1 MGETVLGNML
11 GNIADTLN
19 LQRVLSEAE
28 YNGVISKMKDLR
40 TIAILQD
47 MPRGNKETAMKGLF
61 SSSRPWTERHLQ
73 STLKVHSEMHLK
85 RNGAES
91 FSVTTKNS
99 YSLAADVYE

>member
-73 STLKVHSEMHLK
+73 STLKVHSKMHSK
-85 RNGAES
+85 NGAES
-91 FSVTTKNS
+91 FSVTTTKS
-99 YSLAADVYE
+99 YSL